1 VLTKKL
7 IGAVALAVGITIFF
21 ALAKL
26 TLPLKT
32 IVGLSLAIFA
42 GCLLSYLWQPRKL
55 TFGRLI
61 LWALVTTGVTA
72 AILVISRLWVMR

>member
-7 IGAVALAVGITIFF
+7 IGAVALAVGITIFL

-32 IVGLSLAIFA
+32 ILGLSLAIFA
-42 GCLLSYLWQPRKL
+42 GCLLSYPWQRRNL

-61 LWALVTTGVTA
+61 LWALVVTGVSA
-72 AILVISRLWVMR
+72 AILVISNLLA